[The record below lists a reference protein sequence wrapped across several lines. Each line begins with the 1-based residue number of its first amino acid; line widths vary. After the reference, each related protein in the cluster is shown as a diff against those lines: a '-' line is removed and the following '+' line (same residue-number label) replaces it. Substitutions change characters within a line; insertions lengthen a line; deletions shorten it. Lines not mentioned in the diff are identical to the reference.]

1 MRLNCV
7 YQSHEASGSASVVH
21 FGSDY
26 SCPQDAQHRAVGAW
40 LADGAGLTVALA
52 LMLRAG
58 ASPPPPPPSKSVRRL
73 RGEAWPVC
81 LGALMR

>member
-1 MRLNCV
+1 M

-21 FGSDY
+21 FGSAY
-26 SCPQDAQHRAVGAW
+26 SCPQDVQHRAVGAW

-52 LMLRAG
+52 FMLRAG
-58 ASPPPPPPSKSVRRL
+58 ASLPPPPPPPPPSKSVRRL
-73 RGEAWPVC
+73 RGEAWPVG